1 MPGASGPTYRPP
13 AGHKPRPA
21 ADAAYP
27 PDSGQL
33 DPNQEWVERA
43 FREIYWAGPRVPPGE
58 PELPELRDLL
68 VKAWIDEQVKYHQG
82 VSDRLT
88 RRQRQLNLLAVTLF
102 AVSALVA
109 LFHSM
114 SLLQSPSEPD
124 VWGYLSVV
132 IPAVGAALSG
142 YSAQREYARLAE
154 RSRLMVTRLNAARR
168 QVDSSKRL
176 SSLQR
181 AAGRTEVL
189 MRSETA
195 EWYEVVRLHDFEVP
209 A

>member
-1 MPGASGPTYRPP
+1 M
-13 AGHKPRPA
+13 
-21 ADAAYP
+21 
-27 PDSGQL
+27 
-33 DPNQEWVERA
+33 
-43 FREIYWAGPRVPPGE
+43 
-58 PELPELRDLL
+58 
-68 VKAWIDEQVKYHQG
+68 
-82 VSDRLT
+82 
-88 RRQRQLNLLAVTLF
+88 LAVTLF

-154 RSRLMVTRLNAARR
+154 RSRPMVTRLNAARR

-209 A
+209 ADQAARRALRPRRAAVARAARATTTSWP